1 MSKDHI
7 DSHERYLNT
16 NLMNMAKLNK
26 RLSFAL
32 PRKIKLYK
40 TNTDFYTSARVFFYS
55 KLIFL
60 RCQASSILALIPCT
74 CLTIKITAIT
84 QALHWQKIKYAQLQ
98 THRVVWTFLRTKS
111 TTSTVF
117 DTPPSVIK
125 NTILGVPSLDA
136 FSKMNSSG
144 RRRFVPPRSARIL

>member
-1 MSKDHI
+1 MSKDYI

-16 NLMNMAKLNK
+16 NLMNMGKLSK
-26 RLSFAL
+26 RILLFRERSSCT
-32 PRKIKLYK
+32 KL
-40 TNTDFYTSARVFFYS
+40 TFYTSARVFFYS

>member
-1 MSKDHI
+1 MSKDYI

-16 NLMNMAKLNK
+16 NLMNMGKLNK
-26 RLSFAL
+26 RILLFRERSSCT
-32 PRKIKLYK
+32 KL
-40 TNTDFYTSARVFFYS
+40 TFYTSARVFFYS

>member
-16 NLMNMAKLNK
+16 NLMNMGKLNK
-26 RLSFAL
+26 RILLFRERSSYT
-32 PRKIKLYK
+32 KL
-40 TNTDFYTSARVFFYS
+40 TFYTSARIFFYS
-55 KLIFL
+55 TLIFL

-74 CLTIKITAIT
+74 CLTITVTAIT
-84 QALHWQKIKYAQLQ
+84 QALHCKKIKYAQLQ